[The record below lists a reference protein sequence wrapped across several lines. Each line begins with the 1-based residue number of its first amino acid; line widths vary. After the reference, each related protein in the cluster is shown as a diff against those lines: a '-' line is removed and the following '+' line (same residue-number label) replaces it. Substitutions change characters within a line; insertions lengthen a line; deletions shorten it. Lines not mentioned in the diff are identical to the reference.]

1 VIWGFAGPWYEE
13 FLRDE
18 DGNFLL
24 CLKVDGALLGEGDV
38 PLRECCN
45 ILKRC
50 SPTPDRLVMLIEMV
64 TPKGTNPS
72 DCWEKSLEF
81 VRGLEAM

>member
-1 VIWGFAGPWYEE
+1 VIWGFAGPWYGE

-24 CLKVDGALLGEGDV
+24 CLEVDGAPLGEGDV
-38 PLRECCN
+38 PLRECYN
-45 ILKRC
+45 ILKQC
-50 SPTPDRLVMLIEMV
+50 SPNPDRLVMLIEMV